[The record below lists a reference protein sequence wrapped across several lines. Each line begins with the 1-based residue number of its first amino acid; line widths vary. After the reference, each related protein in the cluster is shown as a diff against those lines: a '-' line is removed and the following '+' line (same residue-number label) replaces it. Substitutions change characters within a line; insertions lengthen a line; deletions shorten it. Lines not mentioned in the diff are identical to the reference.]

1 MSKNRLGKGLGA
13 LIVDN
18 KDNGDYQDKIS
29 NIFVEKIEPNPFQP
43 RQEFDREALQ
53 ELSESIKENGVIQP
67 VTVRKVEPGKYQLV
81 TGERRWRA
89 CRLIDF
95 REIPALI
102 KDYSDFQMMEIALIE
117 NLQRE
122 DLNPIEE
129 AQAYQKMIDEF
140 NMTQEQV
147 AQKVGKSRSSVA
159 NAVRLLKLAPKIQ
172 VYVSRETLSM
182 GHARAL
188 LSLKKTELQISVA
201 DYVIDKGLSVRET
214 EKHINNVKNK
224 KNKKDNK
231 EKKNDS
237 QLKESLSPRWI
248 KAREELSHR
257 LGTDIKIK
265 NYKNKKVVSI
275 ECEQYKDIE
284 KIIDRIE

>member
-13 LIVDN
+13 LITDN
-18 KDNGDYQDKIS
+18 NEADTQNKVT

-43 RQEFDREALQ
+43 RQEFDQDTLK
-53 ELSESIKENGVIQP
+53 ELGESIKENGVIQP
-67 VTVRKVEPGKYQLV
+67 ITVREVEPDKYQLV

-89 CRLIDF
+89 CRLIGSK
-95 REIPALI
+95 EIPALVRE
-102 KDYSDFQMMEIALIE
+102 YSDLQMMEIALIE

-129 AQAYQKMIDEF
+129 AQAYQKMIEDF

-159 NAVRLLKLAPKIQ
+159 NVVRLLKLAPKIQ

-188 LSLKKTELQISVA
+188 LSLNDTKLQISTA
-201 DYVIDKGLSVRET
+201 DYVINKDLSVRET
-214 EKHINNVKNK
+214 EKYINRLKNK
-224 KNKKDNK
+224 KNRDDKK
-231 EKKNDS
+231 EQS
-237 QLKESLSPRWI
+237 QTVRKLSPRWI
-248 KAREELSHR
+248 EAREKLSHR
-257 LGTDIKIK
+257 LETNVNIKK
-265 NYKNKKVVSI
+265 YKNKKVISI
-275 ECEQYKDIE
+275 ECEQYEDVE
-284 KIIDRIE
+284 KILAHMK